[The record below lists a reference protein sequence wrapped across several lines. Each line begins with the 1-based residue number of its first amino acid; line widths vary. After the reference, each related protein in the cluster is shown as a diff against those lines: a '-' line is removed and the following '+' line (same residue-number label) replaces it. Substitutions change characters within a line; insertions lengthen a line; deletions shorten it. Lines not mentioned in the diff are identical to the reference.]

1 MSTRVQFKEDVE
13 RRQQI
18 RDFILTRLFVSL
30 SSQDNRSLVTIKLFA
45 ALIVL
50 AFQEYQNGWTTFI
63 EDILSAIDS
72 AFPTQIERTELAKL
86 QFLTLLSEEF
96 ETPRLGSINRAN
108 LAQYVGVEG
117 RNVALRFIDRYTS
130 IYDGQTSPD
139 SDILREK
146 GLNCLRNW
154 VQFGIPSLELPQITD
169 RLIQNFLWG
178 GAHEICADVLHEILN
193 HRNTV
198 HVQDTIYNKLFAWLI
213 SAEMQQQVQKAISE
227 EELCLSRSFMRVY
240 ASFGENFY
248 VRVLAELSKVP
259 EGHPAPQLVYLNMT
273 LALTNYP
280 GHFPTDQNISFTTLN
295 LFQHAFP

>member
-1 MSTRVQFKEDVE
+1 MSIFREEMVRPRSRVINITQDSFARITAELSIPTQEILRVLPGIQEHELAWDLAVYLLNSESVNAQFYGAHTLHIQICKNWVQFKEDVE

-18 RDFILTRLFVSL
+18 RDFILSRLFVSL

-154 VQFGIPSLELPQITD
+154 VQFGIPSL
-169 RLIQNFLWG
+169 
-178 GAHEICADVLHEILN
+178 
-193 HRNTV
+193 
-198 HVQDTIYNKLFAWLI
+198 
-213 SAEMQQQVQKAISE
+213 
-227 EELCLSRSFMRVY
+227 
-240 ASFGENFY
+240 
-248 VRVLAELSKVP
+248 
-259 EGHPAPQLVYLNMT
+259 
-273 LALTNYP
+273 
-280 GHFPTDQNISFTTLN
+280 
-295 LFQHAFP
+295 